1 MSEFWLTSLI
11 TCLRK
16 DIKLERHTEST
27 QTCFHPLS
35 MCVYI
40 KDTYETVPKYTLFQ
54 SPETISSCWLDAD
67 VGWISMDVF
76 FYTPSSSFS
85 ILLSNIFIYISASSR
100 FQDDKDKLIMLVP
113 IIPLQLSDI
122 LNCFNT
128 TNNN

>member
-1 MSEFWLTSLI
+1 
-11 TCLRK
+11 
-16 DIKLERHTEST
+16 
-27 QTCFHPLS
+27 

-76 FYTPSSSFS
+76 FYTSSSFS

-100 FQDDKDKLIMLVP
+100 FDDDKDKLIMLVLMIPP
-113 IIPLQLSDI
+113 IVR
-122 LNCFNT
+122 
-128 TNNN
+128 